1 MATLRANGLR
11 FYPLAGHRPR
21 SGAEWDIIPFMGP
34 RSASEGDLPERGMP
48 RRGTLGRAWTRFGN
62 SINPKLENCLK
73 TETYLTCPV
82 HYPDTCTPFGP
93 QARQGETAE
102 RKYGVLFRD
111 AAFGS
116 VPRERVTSKCF
127 REEWLPINLQ
137 VVVQEP
143 LVYLPVYG
151 EASDGWVVM
160 FLPFQQR

>member
-1 MATLRANGLR
+1 MTQRRFDGTGLKPQELPACTLPQAQVKTQ
-11 FYPLAGHRPR
+11 RP
-21 SGAEWDIIPFMGP
+21 P
-34 RSASEGDLPERGMP
+34 
-48 RRGTLGRAWTRFGN
+48 
-62 SINPKLENCLK
+62 
-73 TETYLTCPV
+73 TCPV
-82 HYPDTCTPFGP
+82 HDLM
-93 QARQGETAE
+93 
-102 RKYGVLFRD
+102 LFRD

-127 REEWLPINLQ
+127 IDEWLPINLQ